1 MPYRA
6 PRAPCLPPRRERR
19 QALPALALPGIIPA
33 HLELSPTH
41 ACPRTMSRLIQRFLG
56 SGEALARLQDHA
68 ARLRRLQGTLEA
80 ALPAALAEQCRV
92 ANCKDGTLVVSTRNG
107 ATAVRL
113 KQMLPSLLEHFART
127 GHVLDTIKVKVG
139 TPEQV
144 EWRAPPPERHISATA
159 KQGLSAF
166 AESLPA
172 DSPLREA
179 LERLVRRGR
188 E

>member
-1 MPYRA
+1 MTRP
-6 PRAPCLPPRRERR
+6 
-19 QALPALALPGIIPA
+19 
-33 HLELSPTH
+33 LS
-41 ACPRTMSRLIQRFLG
+41 RFLG
-56 SGEALARLQDHA
+56 GDALARLQDHA
-68 ARLRRLQGTLEA
+68 ARLNRLQAVLDGI
-80 ALPAALAEQCRV
+80 LPPQLQGQCRV
-92 ANCKDGTLVVSTRNG
+92 ANLKEGSLVVAARGG
-107 ATAVRL
+107 AAAVRVR
-113 KQMLPSLLEHFART
+113 QILPSLLERLQHG
-127 GHVLDTIKVKVG
+127 GHPVQSIKVKVG